1 MKTQKLAFSA
11 LLGVVTFAGIAS
23 LLYEV
28 VWIRQ
33 LGLSFGSTAV
43 ATSVMLSAFLG
54 GLALGSWLIGKKADT
69 LRSPFMT
76 LALIEV
82 VAAVFGM
89 ASIPALEYVGRAYL
103 LISTKFGLS
112 GGASLALRAI
122 FAALIMLA
130 PAILFGMTF
139 PVATVAGSRL
149 MGGEKAAGIIS
160 ATSSF
165 GSAIGAVVTG
175 LILEPNLGIFNSA
188 LVGMG
193 INLLAAAIAAASAYA
208 KSAVSDE

>member
-1 MKTQKLAFSA
+1 MKKNSLSFA
-11 LLGVVTFAGIAS
+11 LLLVVVGFAGIAS

-54 GLALGSWLIGKKADT
+54 GLALGSWIIGKRADGFK
-69 LRSPFMT
+69 SPFMV
-76 LALIEV
+76 LAGIEF
-82 VAAVFGM
+82 VAAVFGL
-89 ASIPALEYVGRAYL
+89 ASIPALAYVGRAYL
-103 LISTKFGLS
+103 LISTTLGLS
-112 GGASLALRAI
+112 GGASLALRALLAGI
-122 FAALIMLA
+122 IMLI

-149 MGGEKAAGIIS
+149 IGGHKAAGLIS
-160 ATSSF
+160 AVSSF
-165 GSAIGAVVTG
+165 GSAIGAALTG
-175 LILEPNLGIFNSA
+175 LILEPNLGIFNTA

-193 INLLAAAIAAASAYA
+193 INLLAATIAFIAFQSRAAL
-208 KSAVSDE
+208 KKD